1 MSQPLPI
8 VWHDAIDST
17 NAQARRLAE
26 SGDVS
31 GRWIAARR
39 QTAGRGRLGRS
50 WDSPTGNLFAT
61 ALIRVP
67 GGIVHALR
75 LPFAAALAVHDAV
88 SAFAPSANVQLKW
101 PNDVRSNGAKLC
113 GILVELGAD
122 AKGHWAAV
130 GIGINVATSPADAGQ
145 DATCLGSLIDG
156 PVPEVEHV
164 LEALAEAFER
174 RKAQAWEDFAATR
187 ADWCT
192 RAEGREGVVKAR
204 VGDRILEGR
213 FAGLAED
220 GGLMLDLPGGDRETI
235 RAGDVELV
243 RQV

>member
-1 MSQPLPI
+1 MSQHLPI

-17 NAQARRLAE
+17 NAEARRLAE
-26 SGDVS
+26 SGELR

-39 QTAGRGRLGRS
+39 QSAGRGRLGRN

-67 GGIVHALR
+67 GGISDALR

-101 PNDVRSNGAKLC
+101 PNDVRSDGAKLC
-113 GILVELGAD
+113 GILVESGAD
-122 AKGHWAAV
+122 EKGHWAAV
-130 GIGINVATSPADAGQ
+130 GIGINVATSPAGAGQ
-145 DATCLGSLIDG
+145 DATCLGRLIDG
-156 PVPEVEHV
+156 PAPEVEHV
-164 LEALAEAFER
+164 LEALAEAFETR
-174 RKAQAWEDFAATR
+174 RSQAWEDFAATR
-187 ADWCT
+187 ADWCAL
-192 RAEGREGVVKAR
+192 AEGREGVVKAR
-204 VGDRILEGR
+204 VGDRVIEGR

-220 GGLMLDLPGGDRETI
+220 GGLMLDLPGGEREII

-243 RQV
+243 RQL